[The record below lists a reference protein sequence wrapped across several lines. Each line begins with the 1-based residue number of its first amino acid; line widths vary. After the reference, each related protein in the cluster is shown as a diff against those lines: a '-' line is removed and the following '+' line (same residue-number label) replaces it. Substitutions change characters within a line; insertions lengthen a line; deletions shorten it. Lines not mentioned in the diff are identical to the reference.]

1 MSRGGRHL
9 GPKKGTRR
17 KKKEYLRYRK
27 LLREDARANQK
38 EDKRW
43 ERLHSEGSSGGS
55 HRGAREEADDLYS
68 DPLYRVGDLA
78 MILKDT

>member
-17 KKKEYLRYRK
+17 KKKEYMRIRK
-27 LLREDARANQK
+27 LLMEDARANQK

-43 ERLHSEGSSGGS
+43 ERLHSEGTTK
-55 HRGAREEADDLYS
+55 RNTLINF
-68 DPLYRVGDLA
+68 
-78 MILKDT
+78 ILMKET

>member
-38 EDKRW
+38 EDSIRDDRW
-43 ERLHSEGSSGGS
+43 ERLHSEF
-55 HRGAREEADDLYS
+55 Y
-68 DPLYRVGDLA
+68 
-78 MILKDT
+78 